1 MSSPSRDRLG
11 GVSTHRAPYDVL
23 LDEIDNV
30 LDEWLALVRAE
41 PWARLSPARLVDSMP
56 EILPRLIRLAQLG
69 ASHVD
74 LDLEERIAVEHGGL
88 RREDRVPIAGVA
100 EEWDALRQAC
110 WRVLVRNGV
119 DRDRERARA
128 AMQRLDLL
136 IDDAIGYTLRG
147 YYREELDSLKGRGLD
162 RRDGARDR
170 RSGLDDRRHETGPA

>member
-23 LDEIDNV
+23 LDEIDSV
-30 LDEWLALVRAE
+30 LAEWLTRVRTE
-41 PWARLSPARLVDSMP
+41 PWANVSSMRLVDSLP

-74 LDLEERIAVEHGGL
+74 QDLEERIAIEHGEL
-88 RREDRVPIAGVA
+88 RREDRVPITGVA
-100 EEWDALRQAC
+100 EEWDVLRHAC
-110 WRVLVRNGV
+110 WRVLIRHGV
-119 DRDRERARA
+119 DRERART

-162 RRDGARDR
+162 RRDGATDR
-170 RSGLDDRRHETGPA
+170 RSGLDDRRHEPGPA